1 MSEMTKHTL
10 PPWRVNDTNV
20 FQDNAIGS
28 VVMIASCGGSVLTY
42 EERKA
47 NARLIGVAPE
57 TAAERD
63 RLRELNSDLLAAL
76 RASNQ
81 EIKLNLSCIYGDATA
96 TKIESFQYKCFEIRQ
111 IEKIIADNED
121 AILKAEGEPAA
132 KHGTGGD

>member
-10 PPWRVNDTNV
+10 PPWRVNGTNV
-20 FQDNAIGS
+20 FQDNALGS

-81 EIKLNLSCIYGDATA
+81 EIKLNLSFIYDRLKTF
-96 TKIESFQYKCFEIRQ
+96 ELLEHKCLEVRQ

-132 KHGTGGD
+132 QHGTGGD

>member
-20 FQDNAIGS
+20 FQDNALGS

-63 RLRELNSDLLAAL
+63 RLRETNSNLLAAL
-76 RASNQ
+76 KNILRIIGGSRDPASWFTYA
-81 EIKLNLSCIYGDATA
+81 EVA
-96 TKIESFQYKCFEIRQ
+96 EVF
-111 IEKIIADNED
+111 D
-121 AILKAEGEPAA
+121 AIRKAEE
-132 KHGTGGD
+132 GD